1 MVVKSKGIP
10 LATLLLILFLSAIF
24 PTSFSNQVLNSKK
37 PIPSSSAS
45 SLGSSV
51 AFQIKGN
58 VYPLGYYTVSLAIG
72 NPPKVYDLDID
83 TGSDL
88 TWVQC
93 DAPCKGCTLPRNRLY
108 KPHGDLVK
116 CVDPLC
122 AAIQSAPN
130 HHCAGPNEQCDYEV
144 EYADQG
150 SSLGVLLRDN
160 IPLKFT
166 NGSLARPMLAFGCGY
181 DQTHHG
187 QNPPPSTAG
196 VLGLGNGRTSIL
208 SQLHSLG
215 LIRNVVGHCLSGR
228 GGGFLFF
235 GDQLIPPSGVV
246 WTPLLQ
252 SSSAQHYKTGP
263 ADLFFDRKTTSV
275 KGLELIFDSGSSY
288 TYFNSQAHK
297 ALVNLIANDLR
308 GKPLSRATGD
318 PSLPICWKGPK
329 PFKSLHDVTSNF
341 KPLLLSFT
349 KSKNSPLQLPPE
361 AYLIVTKHGNVCLG
375 ILDGTEIGLG
385 NTNIIGDISLQDKLV
400 IYDNEKQQIGWAS
413 ANCDRSS
420 KLSIGLSQQEILANW
435 CPATYMDVK
444 NSGRGIPFMTFYLF
458 LLLLSAISVLSHA
471 SSIAFQ
477 IKGNVYP
484 LGYYSVNLA
493 IGNPPKAYEL
503 DIDTGSDLT
512 WVQCDAPCKGCTLPR
527 DRQYKPHGNLV
538 KCVDPLCA
546 AIQSAPNPPCVNP
559 NEQCDYEVEYA
570 DQGSSLGVLVRD
582 IIPLKLTNGTLTH
595 SMLAFGCGYDQTHVG
610 HNPPPSAAGVLGLG
624 NGRASILSQLNSKG
638 LIRNV
643 VGHCLSGTGGGF
655 LFFGDQ
661 LIPQSG
667 VVWTPI
673 LQSSSSLLK
682 HYKTGPADMFF
693 NGKATSVK
701 GLELTFDSGSSYT
714 YFNSLAHKAL
724 VDLITNDIK
733 GKPLSRATEDP
744 SLPICWKGP
753 KPFKSLHDV
762 TSNFKPLVLSFT
774 KSKNSLFQVPP
785 EAYLIVTKH
794 GNVCLGILDGT
805 EIGLGNTNII
815 GDISLQ
821 DKLVIYDN
829 EKQRIG
835 WASANCDRSSLMQG
849 MLDITNDIKGKSF
862 SRATE
867 DPSLPIC
874 WKNPKTFKSLHD
886 VTNYFK
892 PIALSFTKSKNSL
905 LQLPPEAY
913 LIKYGN
919 VCLGIL
925 DGTEIGLGNT
935 NIIGDISLQDKMVIY
950 DNEKQLCQL

>member
-400 IYDNEKQQIGWAS
+400 IYDNEKQ
-413 ANCDRSS
+413 
-420 KLSIGLSQQEILANW
+420 
-435 CPATYMDVK
+435 
-444 NSGRGIPFMTFYLF
+444 
-458 LLLLSAISVLSHA
+458 
-471 SSIAFQ
+471 
-477 IKGNVYP
+477 
-484 LGYYSVNLA
+484 
-493 IGNPPKAYEL
+493 
-503 DIDTGSDLT
+503 
-512 WVQCDAPCKGCTLPR
+512 
-527 DRQYKPHGNLV
+527 
-538 KCVDPLCA
+538 
-546 AIQSAPNPPCVNP
+546 
-559 NEQCDYEVEYA
+559 
-570 DQGSSLGVLVRD
+570 
-582 IIPLKLTNGTLTH
+582 
-595 SMLAFGCGYDQTHVG
+595 
-610 HNPPPSAAGVLGLG
+610 
-624 NGRASILSQLNSKG
+624 
-638 LIRNV
+638 
-643 VGHCLSGTGGGF
+643 
-655 LFFGDQ
+655 
-661 LIPQSG
+661 
-667 VVWTPI
+667 
-673 LQSSSSLLK
+673 
-682 HYKTGPADMFF
+682 
-693 NGKATSVK
+693 
-701 GLELTFDSGSSYT
+701 
-714 YFNSLAHKAL
+714 
-724 VDLITNDIK
+724 
-733 GKPLSRATEDP
+733 
-744 SLPICWKGP
+744 
-753 KPFKSLHDV
+753 
-762 TSNFKPLVLSFT
+762 
-774 KSKNSLFQVPP
+774 
-785 EAYLIVTKH
+785 
-794 GNVCLGILDGT
+794 
-805 EIGLGNTNII
+805 
-815 GDISLQ
+815 
-821 DKLVIYDN
+821 
-829 EKQRIG
+829 RIG